1 MCSVLKLET
10 WFSMY
15 SCAKIAHLFFLCAM
29 KVWDLTA
36 VSPGQSATRGTG
48 GAEGH
53 EPQRY
58 MAAPLFLILPKLSK
72 KRKTKAKASSRD
84 MSMKEDSESLEE
96 TRAPHDLDIDASM
109 SSGSSQAAVV

>member
-1 MCSVLKLET
+1 
-10 WFSMY
+10 
-15 SCAKIAHLFFLCAM
+15 M

-36 VSPGQSATRGTG
+36 VSLGQSATRGTG

-58 MAAPLFLILPKLSK
+58 MAAPLFLVLPKLGK

-96 TRAPHDLDIDASM
+96 TRAPHDIDIDASM
-109 SSGSSQAAVV
+109 SSGSSQAAVVLL